1 LFTKLGY
8 GLFPKFSQD
17 YGLFRPPLTGPH
29 YGQTERQLKT
39 WIVEHKKAVSLFD
52 YNSKAACHV
61 YENSYHMDFS
71 YVKVVG
77 HEANFQERLFLEA
90 WLPTKDLN
98 TGNYHIAIPEV
109 HESLARA
116 QVPRYV

>member
-1 LFTKLGY
+1 MLCTNCVVY
-8 GLFPKFSQD
+8 
-17 YGLFRPPLTGPH
+17 

-52 YNSKAACHV
+52 CNSVVACHV
-61 YENSYHMDFS
+61 YENSYHIVFS

-77 HEANFQERLFLEA
+77 HETNFQKRLFLDVL
-90 WLPTKDLN
+90 LPTKDLN
-98 TGNYHIAIPEV
+98 AGNDHIAIPEV
-109 HESLARA
+109 YESLART